1 MHARI
6 WRILTYYRKSTLLY
20 LVRGARMQ
28 IWNNLRGNT
37 HVLSTLFADKRYPKR
52 PSRTR
57 RINGL
62 VSPPNSG
69 NRHGV
74 RLTAYY
80 KVCFLKMRVVFH
92 FTSCFEEVLSKC
104 HCCHVLPGKFSLVK
118 DKMYS
123 VNVLY
128 F

>member
-1 MHARI
+1 
-6 WRILTYYRKSTLLY
+6 
-20 LVRGARMQ
+20 MQ

-37 HVLSTLFADKRYPKR
+37 HVLSTLFADKCYPKK

-62 VSPPNSG
+62 VAPPNSG

-80 KVCFLKMRVVFH
+80 KVCCFKKFVLCLTSYTSNFGGLILGKWSVV
-92 FTSCFEEVLSKC
+92 EVYIINDL
-104 HCCHVLPGKFSLVK
+104 
-118 DKMYS
+118 
-123 VNVLY
+123 
-128 F
+128 